1 MRSSSASVSSSRPA
15 PLPRPTLTA
24 IAAATL
30 LASLQPAWAA
40 DGDVVTPPTLS
51 AVDVVGRSASG
62 TYYADEAEGA
72 KTSLP
77 LRELPQSVRVMSRQT
92 LDDLGATRLDDVLDY
107 VGGVSR
113 QNNFGG
119 LWDNIAIR
127 GLPGNEN
134 TGMATLLNGFSS
146 NRGFNAPRDLAGV
159 ERVEFLKGPAAAL
172 YGSSEPGGTLNI
184 VSKKPL
190 WKAAHSVEAYAGS
203 YGLGRAALDTTG
215 PINDRLAYRLNVAV
229 EDKGSFRDH
238 VRAQRQVVAP
248 AITWKLSPDT
258 MLEYTAEFLRH
269 STPLDRGVVAVNNRL
284 GAVPASRFLGE
295 PADGDVTVTNQTH
308 QLVLSHEWNPDWRS
322 RVGLSYRETGME
334 GFSTEATALQA
345 NGRTLTRQR
354 RYRDFQSD
362 DVALQAELQGNLRTG
377 GLEHELLVGVESY
390 RFSMD
395 SVMLRVNPSA
405 AAPYAIDIFNPVYGQ
420 AQPAPGRNTD
430 TLEKQR
436 NTALYV
442 QDTLK
447 LGEQWRV
454 MAGLRADNYDQSL
467 QNRITNR
474 TTAQSPS
481 AVSPRL
487 GVSWLPT
494 PGWTVYANA
503 GSSFRPNTGSNV
515 AGNGFDPEKSRALEL
530 GAKWESAD
538 QRLGATAALF
548 DITKRNVLTS
558 DPLNAGF
565 SAAAGEVR
573 SRGLELDLAGRL
585 STHWRVNASL
595 VVNDVEVTRDNTL
608 EVGGRLLNV
617 PRVNGSV
624 LAVYENALANG
635 QRYGVGGG
643 VTHMG
648 KRLGQART
656 QAEANA
662 GTAAFELPS
671 YTTAKLMAYWRL
683 SPTLNLSL
691 DVDNVFDKV
700 HYTSSYSRVWV
711 APGAARTV
719 TVGLQAK
726 F

>member
-1 MRSSSASVSSSRPA
+1 M
-15 PLPRPTLTA
+15 
-24 IAAATL
+24 AAAAL
-30 LASLQPAWAA
+30 LASLHPAWAA
-40 DGDVVTPPTLS
+40 DGDLVTPPTLS

-248 AITWKLSPDT
+248 AFTWKLSPDT
-258 MLEYTAEFLRH
+258 VLEYTSEFLRH
-269 STPLDRGVVAVNNRL
+269 ATPLDRGVVAVNNRL

-295 PADGDVTVTNQTH
+295 PADGNVTVTNQTH
-308 QLVLSHEWNPDWRS
+308 QLLLSHEWNADWRS
-322 RVGLSYRETGME
+322 RVGLSYRETGLK
-334 GFSTEATALQA
+334 GFSTEPTALQA
-345 NGRTLTRQR
+345 DGRTLTRQR
-354 RYRDFQSD
+354 RYRDFHSD
-362 DVALQAELQGNLRTG
+362 DVALQAELQGNLRAG
-377 GLEHELLVGVESY
+377 GLEHELLAGVETY
-390 RFSMD
+390 RFTMD
-395 SVMLRVNPSA
+395 TVMQRVNPSA

-420 AQPAPGRNTD
+420 AQPTPGRNTD

-454 MAGLRADNYDQSL
+454 MAGLRADHYDQSL
-467 QNRITNR
+467 QNRIADR
-474 TTAQSPS
+474 TTSQSPS

-503 GSSFRPNTGSNV
+503 GSSFRPNTGSDA
-515 AGNGFDPEKSRALEL
+515 AGRSFDPEKARALEL

-565 SAAAGEVR
+565 SVAAGEVR

-585 STHWRVNASL
+585 GTHWRLNASL
-595 VVNDVEVTRDNTL
+595 VMNDVEVTRDNTL
-608 EVGGRLLNV
+608 QAGGRLLNV

-624 LAVYENALANG
+624 LAVYEDQLANG
-635 QRYGVGGG
+635 QRWGLGGG
-643 VTHMG
+643 VTYMG

-662 GTAAFELPS
+662 GTAAFDLPA
-671 YTTAKLMAYWRL
+671 YTTAKLLAYWRL
-683 SPTLNLSL
+683 SPTVQFTL
-691 DVDNVFDKV
+691 DVDNLFNKV

-711 APGAARTV
+711 TPGAMRTV
-719 TVGLQAK
+719 TAGLQAK

>member
-1 MRSSSASVSSSRPA
+1 MRSSSSPDSSSRPA

-24 IAAATL
+24 LAAAAL
-30 LASLQPAWAA
+30 LASLHPAWAA

-215 PINDRLAYRLNVAV
+215 PISDRLAYRLNVAV

-248 AITWKLSPDT
+248 ALTWKLSPDT
-258 MLEYTAEFLRH
+258 VLEYTAEFLRH
-269 STPLDRGVVAVNNRL
+269 ATPLDRGVVAVNNRL
-284 GAVPASRFLGE
+284 GPVPASRFLGE

-362 DVALQAELQGNLRTG
+362 DVAVQAELQGNLRTG

-420 AQPAPGRNTD
+420 AQPTPGRNTD

-454 MAGLRADNYDQSL
+454 MAGLRADNYEQSL
-467 QNRITNR
+467 QNRITHR

-487 GVSWLPT
+487 EIG
-494 PGWTVYANA
+494 
-503 GSSFRPNTGSNV
+503 
-515 AGNGFDPEKSRALEL
+515 RAH
-530 GAKWESAD
+530 
-538 QRLGATAALF
+538 
-548 DITKRNVLTS
+548 V
-558 DPLNAGF
+558 
-565 SAAAGEVR
+565 
-573 SRGLELDLAGRL
+573 
-585 STHWRVNASL
+585 
-595 VVNDVEVTRDNTL
+595 
-608 EVGGRLLNV
+608 
-617 PRVNGSV
+617 
-624 LAVYENALANG
+624 
-635 QRYGVGGG
+635 
-643 VTHMG
+643 
-648 KRLGQART
+648 
-656 QAEANA
+656 
-662 GTAAFELPS
+662 
-671 YTTAKLMAYWRL
+671 
-683 SPTLNLSL
+683 
-691 DVDNVFDKV
+691 
-700 HYTSSYSRVWV
+700 
-711 APGAARTV
+711 
-719 TVGLQAK
+719 
-726 F
+726 

>member
-1 MRSSSASVSSSRPA
+1 M
-15 PLPRPTLTA
+15 
-24 IAAATL
+24 AATAL
-30 LASLQPAWAA
+30 LASLHPAWAA

-238 VRAQRQVVAP
+238 VSAQRQVVAP
-248 AITWKLSPDT
+248 AFTWKLSPDT
-258 MLEYTAEFLRH
+258 VLEYTSEYLRH
-269 STPLDRGVVAVNNRL
+269 ATPLDRGVVAVNNRL

-322 RVGLSYRETGME
+322 RVGLSYRETGLE

-354 RYRDFQSD
+354 RFRDYQSD
-362 DVALQAELQGNLRTG
+362 DVAVQAELQGNLRTG
-377 GLEHELLVGVESY
+377 SLAHELLVGVESY
-390 RFSMD
+390 SFSMD

-420 AQPAPGRNTD
+420 AQPTPGRNTD

-487 GVSWLPT
+487 GVSWLPLQ
-494 PGWTVYANA
+494 GVTVYANA
-503 GSSFRPNTGSNV
+503 GTSFRPNAGSDA
-515 AGNGFDPEKSRALEL
+515 AGNAFDPEKARALEL

-548 DITKRNVLTS
+548 DIKKRNALTS

-573 SRGLELDLAGRL
+573 SRGLELDLSGRV
-585 STHWRVNASL
+585 SAHWRVNASL
-595 VVNDVEVTRDNTL
+595 VFNDVEVTRDNTL

-617 PRVNGSV
+617 PKVNGSV
-624 LAVYENALANG
+624 LAVYENTLANG